1 MGEKGGSRKNYD
13 IPPSNFRADISDEK
27 ERKREFLTAG
37 CEETKLSKEY
47 QDWLRET
54 CDLFSASVA
63 KRETKMGEQIQI
75 TEGSTIKLIRERSCG
90 RNIFYKVEEKGESI
104 HATMNDINRKCWVI
118 KNKEARLWK
127 IIERYE
133 LGNVTNIEKD

>member
-1 MGEKGGSRKNYD
+1 MKVES
-13 IPPSNFRADISDEK
+13 
-27 ERKREFLTAG
+27 
-37 CEETKLSKEY
+37 
-47 QDWLRET
+47 
-54 CDLFSASVA
+54 DLFSASVA
-63 KRETKMGEQIQI
+63 KQETKTGEQIQI

-90 RNIFYKVEEKGESI
+90 RNIFDYLWVEEKGESI

-133 LGNVTNIEKD
+133 LRNVTNIEKD